1 MKKTFTNQ
9 WTKIAIVGILLTF
22 ATLWGNS
29 LSAQTN
35 LAPLATTN
43 GQGSG
48 GITPYLWNWNTIN
61 DGNLGTCGT
70 QTAFIWTNSPPNG
83 TEYMEWEWS
92 QQYPIDKITIH
103 HAETGGRFLTGG
115 TIQYWNGSTWVN
127 HHTFSGLPQVCI
139 NDIVF
144 PICVTNRLRI
154 ANWVPGTGQNSNMNY
169 REIQIWQGA
178 RPGTHAQLLNTGM
191 KALNCG
197 STTDSVSIEVRN
209 IGLTTLTTF

>member
-1 MKKTFTNQ
+1 
-9 WTKIAIVGILLTF
+9 
-22 ATLWGNS
+22 
-29 LSAQTN
+29 
-35 LAPLATTN
+35 
-43 GQGSG
+43 
-48 GITPYLWNWNTIN
+48 
-61 DGNLGTCGT
+61 
-70 QTAFIWTNSPPNG
+70 
-83 TEYMEWEWS
+83 MEWEWS

-127 HHTFSGLPQVCI
+127 HHTFSGLPQVCT
-139 NDIVF
+139 NDVTF
-144 PICVTNRLRI
+144 PICVTNKLRI
-154 ANWVPGTGQNSNMNY
+154 ANWVPGTGQNSNLNY

-209 IGLTTLTTF
+209 IGLTTLTTFWVGTTVTGTVNGSAFSLTDSVQYNGSLITGKTVVMNVGRINNINGSNVTISSWVKAP